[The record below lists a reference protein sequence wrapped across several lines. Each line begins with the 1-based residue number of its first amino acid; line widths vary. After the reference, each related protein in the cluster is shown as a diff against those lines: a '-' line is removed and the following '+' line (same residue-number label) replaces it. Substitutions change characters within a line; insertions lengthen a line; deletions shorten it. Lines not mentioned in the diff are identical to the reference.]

1 MTPEQV
7 MKKCQIGYGGRIA
20 LNDCHDLLPECYG
33 TIGRMLQWIE
43 DEGERTDTCTKPVTG
58 KVCRGCRCK
67 HAPANAKVSGGGAF
81 PPSA

>member
-1 MTPEQV
+1 MENQKMTPEHV
-7 MKKCQIGYGGRIA
+7 MKKCQIGFGGRNA
-20 LNDCHDLLPECYG
+20 SEQCHGLLAECYG

-67 HAPANAKVSGGGAF
+67 HAPSKTGVK
-81 PPSA
+81 